1 MIPVRVARVVQGLR
15 WLMALYVCGLRGG
28 WGKGALVAG
37 FVFLTW
43 GVFAGA
49 VPGLS
54 VEVRRPR
61 ADVTD
66 NCIDFGF
73 CRVDTPVVCKKV
85 WVGKA
90 CQAGIQRLF

>member
-37 FVFLTW
+37 FIFLIW

-85 WVGKA
+85 
-90 CQAGIQRLF
+90 